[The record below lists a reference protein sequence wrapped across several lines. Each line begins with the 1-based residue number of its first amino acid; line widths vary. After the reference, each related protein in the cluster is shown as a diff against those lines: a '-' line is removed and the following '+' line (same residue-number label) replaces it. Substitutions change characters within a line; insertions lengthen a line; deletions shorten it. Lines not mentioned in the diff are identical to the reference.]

1 MRNNK
6 DKCVRPGQ
14 TVVFW
19 AILAASV
26 LVFSKNTH
34 ADQNEVNL
42 GQGLY
47 LGNAILAENL
57 TVWPVYSKK
66 PMPKIKGEFVTLA
79 DAQAKDEAVIREKG
93 KPGRARRHPRRSVE
107 RNQMVQQRQVQEY
120 ESDGVVGELVI
131 ENKGQKPILVL
142 AGTLLKGGK
151 QDRQVG
157 QDFIVPP
164 KKTVSV
170 SAFCVEHGRWNAN
183 RNGRATGGRFKAQKS
198 LATKSV
204 RGSGQ
209 YKGNQS
215 EVWANVAKENKK
227 AGKAPSSGTLMAAV
241 EDTSKKSK
249 TRRARISKVISNK
262 FAKLASNQTKPVG
275 LAYAVDG
282 QVREVRSFTHPSIF
296 DRFRDTLLT
305 TVVIEADLAQ
315 SEAEALK
322 RPVHTKP
329 AKAAEVAD
337 LVSGANKIKGKKV
350 KTKAGNVNRTRKSE
364 KVMNADCFEDEVAAE
379 PVTSS
384 YMFAE

>member
-1 MRNNK
+1 MKNNK

-19 AILAASV
+19 AILTASV
-26 LVFSKNTH
+26 LTFTDNAH
-34 ADQNEVNL
+34 ADQNEVSL

-47 LGNAILAENL
+47 LGAAILAENL

-79 DAQAKDEAVIREKG
+79 DAQARDEAVIREKG
-93 KPGRARRHPRRSVE
+93 KPGRARRHSRRRIE
-107 RNQMVQQRQVQEY
+107 QNRMVQQRQQVAEY

-131 ENKGQKPILVL
+131 ENKGKKPILVL

-183 RNGRATGGRFKAQKS
+183 RAGRATGGRFKAQKA

-204 RGSGQ
+204 RKSGQ

-215 EVWANVAKENKK
+215 EVWANVARENKK
-227 AGKAPSSGTLMAAV
+227 AGKAPAP
-241 EDTSKKSK
+241 
-249 TRRARISKVISNK
+249 AR
-262 FAKLASNQTKPVG
+262 
-275 LAYAVDG
+275 
-282 QVREVRSFTHPSIF
+282 
-296 DRFRDTLLT
+296 
-305 TVVIEADLAQ
+305 
-315 SEAEALK
+315 
-322 RPVHTKP
+322 
-329 AKAAEVAD
+329 
-337 LVSGANKIKGKKV
+337 
-350 KTKAGNVNRTRKSE
+350 
-364 KVMNADCFEDEVAAE
+364 
-379 PVTSS
+379 
-384 YMFAE
+384 